1 MSAHERE
8 EGPEV
13 DKLGAA
19 LRRLGYRRTPQRQLI
34 VEALA
39 GSTGHIAPEAIS
51 RQVVTRFPTVNRSTV
66 YRTLE
71 LLEELGLLAHV
82 HLDDGSVR
90 YHHGEEAGHLH
101 LVCHECGRVL
111 QVDDPSVGE
120 ALAAELRH
128 RYGFAVDLSHHCIAG
143 RCQECAR
150 AGAS

>member
-1 MSAHERE
+1 MSARA
-8 EGPEV
+8 PEQRPDV

-34 VEALA
+34 AEALA
-39 GSTGHIAPEAIS
+39 GSTGHIAPEAIY
-51 RQVVTRFPTVNRSTV
+51 RQVVTRFPNVNRSTV

-90 YHHGEEAGHLH
+90 YHHGGEAGHLH
-101 LVCHECGRVL
+101 LVCHQCGRVL

-120 ALAAELRH
+120 ALAAELLS
-128 RYGFAVDLSHHCIAG
+128 RYGFAVDLSHHYMAG
-143 RCQECAR
+143 RCQECSR